1 MLKEAG
7 RMVELPPERQF
18 DFVYCA
24 GLFDYLPDVVCQR
37 LVPVFYSWVAPGGLL
52 LITNVDPSNPIKH
65 GMEHLLDWHLIY
77 RGSREAA
84 RWKPEGVAN
93 DHFLVIA
100 ESTGVNIFVELRKP

>member
-1 MLKEAG
+1 
-7 RMVELPPERQF
+7 
-18 DFVYCA
+18 
-24 GLFDYLPDVVCQR
+24 
-37 LVPVFYSWVAPGGLL
+37 
-52 LITNVDPSNPIKH
+52 VDPSNPIKH

-93 DHFLVIA
+93 DQFHVIA

>member
-1 MLKEAG
+1 
-7 RMVELPPERQF
+7 MVELPQERQF

-24 GLFDYLPDVVCQR
+24 GLFDYLPDMVCQR

-93 DHFLVIA
+93 DQFLVIA